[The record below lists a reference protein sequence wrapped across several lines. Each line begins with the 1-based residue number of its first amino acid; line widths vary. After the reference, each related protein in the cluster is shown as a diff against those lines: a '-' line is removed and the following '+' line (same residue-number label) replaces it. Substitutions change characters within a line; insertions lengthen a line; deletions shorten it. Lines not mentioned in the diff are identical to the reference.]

1 MNFKLLNQTKTSFL
15 HKDSSILFIPQQ
27 IKFKYG
33 NENEQNLENEM
44 SENTISQISQLKVVL
59 SKVVNKILQ

>member
-44 SENTISQISQLKVVL
+44 SENTIPQISQLKVVL